1 MRTGQA
7 TKPYNLKLVDRYHG
21 MGAYL
26 GIPET
31 NDGNVYTCINDVGYI
46 TTWEIATGM
55 GDNTGLQI
63 RPQCSFNGETPY
75 GYVGVDG
82 MGNGFLTYRL

>member
-1 MRTGQA
+1 
-7 TKPYNLKLVDRYHG
+7 

-26 GIPET
+26 GILET

-75 GYVGVDG
+75 
-82 MGNGFLTYRL
+82 